1 MQIRLLAIGKT
12 EHPALETLM
21 AEYSKRLSHYTSLS
35 VELIPALKKTKALRE
50 EDQKEEEGK
59 LLLKKISQPDLL
71 YLLDERGKQYSSVG
85 FADFL
90 QQKMNSGTKSLVFC
104 IGGPYGFTPDVY
116 QRAQGSLSLSPMT
129 FSHQMVRPIFLE
141 QLYRAFTILRNEPYH
156 HQ

>member
-50 EDQKEEEGK
+50 EEQKEEEGK

>member
-50 EDQKEEEGK
+50 EDQKEEEAK